1 MCVCVCVCVCVVRQI
16 TYAKTWRQERAG
28 RLKEVEGWGPEL
40 GGQGEGG
47 ENKAVDIDIQQR

>member
-1 MCVCVCVCVCVVRQI
+1 MCVCVCVCVVRQI